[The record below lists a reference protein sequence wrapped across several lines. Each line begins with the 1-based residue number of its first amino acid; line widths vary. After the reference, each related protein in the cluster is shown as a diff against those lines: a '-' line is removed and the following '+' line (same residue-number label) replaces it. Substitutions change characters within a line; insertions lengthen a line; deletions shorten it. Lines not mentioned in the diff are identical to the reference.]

1 MLLIPSRSAI
11 KQCFLDTP
19 HQCSLW
25 FPQFDQQRRG
35 IWPPTEKR
43 EKCTNLNT
51 VKFSSTWKQAHHTTI
66 ILGSVWSRNFHPSA
80 QFVLWDGLWVKGG
93 AERKIVNLQEGASCG
108 VVVMAWSKR
117 DMDERPRQ
125 GSCEWKFET
134 VSGQRNQRVDG
145 WQREYNQRLCEN
157 WCEPVRDNIHL
168 QAIQKTEMFGNN
180 KWYGFAFLAKI
191 PICYHTFV
199 LITIGILHCVWN
211 CNWSKFLCC

>member
-35 IWPPTEKR
+35 IWPPKEKR

-51 VKFSSTWKQAHHTTI
+51 VKFSSIWKQAHHTTI

-93 AERKIVNLQEGASCG
+93 AERRIVNLQEGASCG

-117 DMDERPRQ
+117 DMDERPLQ

-134 VSGQRNQRVDG
+134 VSGQRNQGVDG

-157 WCEPVRDNIHL
+157 YGVNPSETICIYKQYKKQKCL
-168 QAIQKTEMFGNN
+168 AIINDT
-180 KWYGFAFLAKI
+180 
-191 PICYHTFV
+191 V
-199 LITIGILHCVWN
+199 LPFWP
-211 CNWSKFLCC
+211 KFPSVIIRLFWPL